1 MNGGRPFSEKKRRNI
16 IFGQP
21 GFDPYAPV
29 PQYEHAVSI
38 NKRTIGLSHV
48 YIP

>member
-29 PQYEHAVSI
+29 PQNEHAVSI